1 MTQGRNRNS
10 PAISSDDGNS
20 LGDKGFRIE
29 DLSKFS
35 GTTVDTIR
43 YYQHFGLLPPPI
55 RNGRVA
61 FYGQD
66 HLEVLRRISELK
78 ERGWSLAAIKSEHG
92 HIRPDRATYGAGIP
106 PSPVRLLTLSEL
118 ADETELPE
126 AILLSL
132 VADRILE
139 PTVIGSAEYFSEFDL
154 FSAKAALDLL
164 RAGLPLAGLMEIAKR
179 YKSSINGV
187 LELAVGIF
195 DGYIR
200 KNQNLSDQ
208 QVLDMFD
215 ELFEASSALV
225 VNHFRSELLRRS
237 LETVLTTGS
246 QAELDLISQRVGITL
261 QKLSDLG

>member
-1 MTQGRNRNS
+1 M
-10 PAISSDDGNS
+10 
-20 LGDKGFRIE
+20 
-29 DLSKFS
+29 
-35 GTTVDTIR
+35 
-43 YYQHFGLLPPPI
+43 
-55 RNGRVA
+55 
-61 FYGQD
+61 
-66 HLEVLRRISELK
+66 
-78 ERGWSLAAIKSEHG
+78 
-92 HIRPDRATYGAGIP
+92 
-106 PSPVRLLTLSEL
+106 
-118 ADETELPE
+118 
-126 AILLSL
+126 
-132 VADRILE
+132 ADRILE

-179 YKSSINGV
+179 YKSSISGV
-187 LELAVGIF
+187 LELAMGIF